1 MAIMIENFAIEFWYW
16 WVAAAA
22 FLVIEILLPGVFFLW
37 LGFAAGIVGIVAL
50 IFPGMTWPY
59 QVVIFAVL
67 SVGAVLFA
75 RVYLKKRPVESDQP
89 TLNRRGEQYVGRV
102 LTLSDPIENGRGRA
116 KIGDSAWSVEGD
128 DLPAGTKV
136 KVVGVDGIVLQVE
149 KAA

>member
-1 MAIMIENFAIEFWYW
+1 MIENLTIEFWYW

-22 FLVIEILLPGVFFLW
+22 FMVIEILLPGVFFLW
-37 LGFAAGIVGIVAL
+37 LGFAAGVVGIVAL

-59 QVVIFAVL
+59 QVMIFAVL

-89 TLNRRGEQYVGRV
+89 TLNRRGEQYVGRIV
-102 LTLSDPIENGRGRA
+102 TLTDPIENGRGRA
-116 KIGDSAWSVEGD
+116 TIGDGAWSVEGD

-136 KVVGVDGIVLQVE
+136 KVVGVEGIVLKVE
-149 KAA
+149 REA

>member
-1 MAIMIENFAIEFWYW
+1 MENFTIEFWYW

-22 FLVIEILLPGVFFLW
+22 FLVIEILLPGIFFLW
-37 LGFAAGIVGIVAL
+37 LGVAAGIVGIVAL
-50 IFPGMTWPY
+50 VIPSMTWPY
-59 QVVIFAVL
+59 QIMIFAVL
-67 SVGAVLFA
+67 SVGAVLLA

-89 TLNRRGEQYVGRV
+89 ALNRRGEQYVGRV
-102 LTLSDPIENGRGRA
+102 FTLSDPIENGRGRA

>member
-1 MAIMIENFAIEFWYW
+1 MENFTIEFWYW

-50 IFPGMTWPY
+50 VIPNMTWPY

-102 LTLSDPIENGRGRA
+102 VTLSDPIENGRGRA
-116 KIGDSAWSVEGD
+116 TIGDSAWSVEGD
-128 DLPAGTKV
+128 DMPAGAKV
-136 KVVGVDGIVLQVE
+136 KVVGVEGIVLKVE
-149 KAA
+149 AAG